1 MKDKR
6 ILFLLINYFNEF
18 EVAEFVSNQL
28 AKYLSANVY
37 VTIVDNGSKDT
48 SLLNKVV
55 MKYNNVSIYTPE
67 ANAGYFGGA
76 YQGLQYYMSANS
88 HPDAVI
94 ICNTDITLESE
105 NFIPQLQAMSGNSDF
120 DIMGPDV
127 YSTFLK
133 YHQNPYILKR
143 ISSNRIKLYKFV
155 TSNSFFYAVFTLLHL
170 LKSKLVKSNTQTAIH
185 HTIDTYAIHGSFV
198 IFNKSYFDKGGSIK
212 YPSFLFGEELFVA
225 ETAIKLGLK
234 TIYCPALKINHFQ
247 NTTTGTFKS
256 GRAVRLLHQSYS
268 YLLDSFFTDKK

>member
-55 MKYNNVSIYTPE
+55 MKYNNVSIFTPE

-76 YQGLQYYMSANS
+76 YQGLQYYLSANT
-88 HPDAVI
+88 HPNAVI

-105 NFIPQLQAMSGNSDF
+105 NFVPQLQAMLDNSDF

-143 ISSNRIKLYKFV
+143 ITSNRIKLYKFV

-170 LKSKLVKSNTQTAIH
+170 LKSKLVKSNTQTIYSNRAE
-185 HTIDTYAIHGSFV
+185 TYAVHGSFMV
-198 IFNKSYFDKGGSIK
+198 FAKSYFEKGGSIK

-225 ETAIKLGLK
+225 ETAVQLGLR
-234 TIYCPALKINHFQ
+234 TIYEPSLKIKHFQ
-247 NTTTGTFKS
+247 NSTTGTFKS
-256 GRAVRLLHQSYS
+256 GRAVKFLHQSYS
-268 YLLDSFFTDKK
+268 YLLDSFFSEKK